1 MTLPIRNLLIA
12 EDDAEQLEVWQ
23 RDVKEFNKKA
33 DRKFTFDIHEARTAV
48 EAREILAKYNIHCAI
63 IDLRL
68 PPAGSEPDEAVYG
81 NDLRA
86 FIENELPILAA
97 IHTAYLG
104 DLDEGSQ
111 ASIMKTFTKD
121 AGQTTE
127 ALAWFAEKA
136 RLMEALEVTNQ
147 RVKREISRVLHC
159 SIWPRWE
166 NAEEQDRV
174 PKRFNDIVTRQ
185 VVSHLAEKLSL
196 PLEDVPAHHLHEF
209 YHFPPMRDRLYTGDL
224 VRNEDVVYVIVT
236 PQCDIVNDYPT
247 NFLLAKCLSDNED
260 WKSIED
266 AVARNNFSVSNTQK
280 DKSKKF
286 ATHARD
292 QRTHFLP
299 PCGKE
304 GGPWIIDFRE
314 IITVEKS
321 RADELLESRFAS
333 ISAAFVPNLVH
344 RFASFIG
351 RIGQP
356 ELDVGV
362 LGEHIASACREN
374 LSD

>member
-166 NAEEQDRV
+166 NAEEQGGR
-174 PKRFNDIVTRQ
+174 
-185 VVSHLAEKLSL
+185 
-196 PLEDVPAHHLHEF
+196 
-209 YHFPPMRDRLYTGDL
+209 
-224 VRNEDVVYVIVT
+224 
-236 PQCDIVNDYPT
+236 
-247 NFLLAKCLSDNED
+247 
-260 WKSIED
+260 
-266 AVARNNFSVSNTQK
+266 TQK
-280 DKSKKF
+280 SKIGF
-286 ATHARD
+286 
-292 QRTHFLP
+292 
-299 PCGKE
+299 
-304 GGPWIIDFRE
+304 
-314 IITVEKS
+314 
-321 RADELLESRFAS
+321 
-333 ISAAFVPNLVH
+333 PNVSTTL
-344 RFASFIG
+344 
-351 RIGQP
+351 
-356 ELDVGV
+356 
-362 LGEHIASACREN
+362 
-374 LSD
+374 

>member
-1 MTLPIRNLLIA
+1 MIA
-12 EDDAEQLEVWQ
+12 EDDAEQLAVWR
-23 RDVKEFNKKA
+23 RDVIEFNQKA
-33 DRKFTFDIHEARTAV
+33 DRKFTFVIQEARTAA
-48 EAREILAKYNIHCAI
+48 EAREILAKYNIDCAI

-68 PPAGSEPDEAVYG
+68 PPAEERPDEAVYG
-81 NDLRA
+81 NELRA
-86 FIENELPILAA
+86 FIENELPIPAA

-104 DLDEGSQ
+104 DLDEAGQ

-127 ALAWFAEKA
+127 ALEWFAKKA
-136 RLMEALEVTNQ
+136 RLMEALANTNQ
-147 RVKREISRVLHC
+147 RIKKETAKVLHA

-166 NAEEQDRV
+166 AEQAQEKAPDR
-174 PKRFNDIVTRQ
+174 FDDIVTRQ
-185 VVSHLAEKLSL
+185 VVSHLTEKFSL

-209 YHFPPMRDRLYTGDL
+209 YHFPPMRERLHTGDL
-224 VRNEDVVYVIVT
+224 VRNEDAVYVIVT

-247 NFLLAKCLSDNED
+247 HFLLAKCLSDNED

-266 AVARNNFSVSNTQK
+266 AVAGNNFSVSNTQK
-280 DKSKKF
+280 DKIRKF

-304 GGPWIIDFRE
+304 GGPWIVDFKE
-314 IITVEKS
+314 IITVEGS
-321 RADELLESRFAS
+321 RVDELLNNRFAS
-333 ISAAFVPNLVH
+333 IAAPFVPNLVH
-344 RFASFIG
+344 RFAAFIG

-356 ELDVGV
+356 ELDVEV
-362 LGEHIASACREN
+362 LGEHIASACREPPA
-374 LSD
+374 D